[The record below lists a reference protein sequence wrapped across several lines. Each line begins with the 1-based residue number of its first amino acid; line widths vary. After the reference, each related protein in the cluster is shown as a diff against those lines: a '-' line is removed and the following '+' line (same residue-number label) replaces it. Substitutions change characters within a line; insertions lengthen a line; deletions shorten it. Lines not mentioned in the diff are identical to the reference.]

1 LKRLFLLLL
10 FGHFFFST
18 TTNAQET
25 SPFEIT
31 LRRESLLLAGGV
43 SVLAVGAYAY
53 FHMNPS
59 ISDDLQRKNIFPMD
73 RFAVD
78 LSSEAMAVTSDITA
92 LLSIGLPFISMAT
105 SRKKEIV
112 CQDMLMYIESICL
125 IEGLT
130 LLSKSVFKRPRPY
143 AYRFDKSQNS
153 RMNRSAI
160 SSFFSNHTAA
170 AFNGAVFAGTVFQQR
185 YPDSPWVKP
194 IWIGGLILATAT
206 AIFRV
211 TSGNHFPTDVLAGA
225 VLGSFTGWLL
235 PHIHRRGRSERGL
248 SFMSGGSFS
257 IGWRF

>member
-1 LKRLFLLLL
+1 MKRLFLLLL
-10 FGHFFFST
+10 FGHFFST
-18 TTNAQET
+18 TTNAQGT
-25 SPFEIT
+25 NPFEIN

-43 SVLAVGAYAY
+43 SVLALGAHAY
-53 FHMNPS
+53 FHMNPQVP
-59 ISDDLQRKNIFPMD
+59 DDLQRKNIFLMD

-105 SRKKEIV
+105 SRTKEIV

-130 LLSKSVFKRPRPY
+130 LLSKSIFKRPRPY
-143 AYRFDKSQNS
+143 AYRVVES
-153 RMNRSAI
+153 RNRKLNRSATG
-160 SSFFSNHTAA
+160 SFFSSHTAT
-170 AFNGAVFAGTVFQQR
+170 AFNGVVFTGTVFQQR

-194 IWIGGLILATAT
+194 IWIGGLILATVT

-235 PHIHRRGRSERGL
+235 PHIHRRGQSERGL
-248 SFMSGGSFS
+248 SFMSGGIFS

>member
-1 LKRLFLLLL
+1 M
-10 FGHFFFST
+10 
-18 TTNAQET
+18 
-25 SPFEIT
+25 
-31 LRRESLLLAGGV
+31 AGGV
-43 SVLAVGAYAY
+43 SVLAIGAYAY

-143 AYRFDKSQNS
+143 AYRVVES
-153 RMNRSAI
+153 RNRKLNRSATG
-160 SSFFSNHTAA
+160 SFFSSHTAI

-194 IWIGGLILATAT
+194 IWIGGLILATVT

-235 PHIHRRGRSERGL
+235 PHIHRQEQSEKDVSLMNG
-248 SFMSGGSFS
+248 MYIS
-257 IGWRF
+257 IGWCF

>member
-1 LKRLFLLLL
+1 M
-10 FGHFFFST
+10 
-18 TTNAQET
+18 
-25 SPFEIT
+25 
-31 LRRESLLLAGGV
+31 AGGV
-43 SVLAVGAYAY
+43 SVLAIGAYAY

-143 AYRFDKSQNS
+143 AYRVVES
-153 RMNRSAI
+153 RNRKLNRSATG
-160 SSFFSNHTAA
+160 SFFSSHTAI

-194 IWIGGLILATAT
+194 IWIGGLILATVT

-235 PHIHRRGRSERGL
+235 PHIHCQEQSEKDVSLMNG
-248 SFMSGGSFS
+248 MYIS
-257 IGWRF
+257 IGWCF